1 MSAVA
6 EPLLPVHWKETLV
19 SDPEAELRKDHAVP
33 SIFDVT
39 FWKATTERVIRTFAQ
54 ALAATLIAGGASLL
68 SVPWPAALGTAGMA
82 AVLALLTA
90 VAAGPIGPPGP
101 GVTEEAVRNQ

>member
-1 MSAVA
+1 M
-6 EPLLPVHWKETLV
+6 
-19 SDPEAELRKDHAVP
+19 
-33 SIFDVT
+33 T